1 MSIDIFCWNVR
12 GLNKFSHRSGL
23 RKCFRKNSPLFGGL
37 LETHVKQA
45 KMNKFIS
52 DLFPGWSS
60 TDNYGFSPIG
70 RIWIIW
76 HSSLSVTIIS
86 KSMQMITVEVR
97 WPAAQSTSTISIIY
111 ASNDPADRTSL
122 WTELSL
128 LSSTYGLDAK
138 PWIILGNFNQIRD
151 PSEHS
156 TSTSLNIDKRT
167 REFNQCL
174 LDVNVDDLNYRGAT
188 FTWWNKR
195 KSAPVAKKLDRCLAN
210 SDWSIQFPSSVAFFG
225 SPDFSDHAV
234 VAVTLEP
241 DRLKVKKPFRF
252 YNYLTLNPEFLDM
265 VPANR
270 FSFNIAG

>member
-23 RKCFRKNSPLFGGL
+23 SKWFRKNSPLFGGL

-52 DLFPGWSS
+52 DLFLGWSS

-70 RIWIIW
+70 KIWIIW
-76 HSSLSVTIIS
+76 HPSLSVTIIS
-86 KSMQMITVEVR
+86 KSLQMITVEVR
-97 WPAAQSTSTISIIY
+97 WPATQSTITISIIY
-111 ASNDPADRTSL
+111 ASNDPVERTSL

-138 PWIILGNFNQIRD
+138 PWIVLGDFNQIRD

-156 TSTSLNIDKRT
+156 TSTSLNIDKRI

-174 LDVNVDDLNYRGAT
+174 LDVNVEDLNYRGAT

-195 KSAPVAKKLDRCLAN
+195 KSAHVAKKLDRCLAN
-210 SDWSIQFPSSVAFFG
+210 GEWSIEFPSSVAFFC

-241 DRLKVKKPFRF
+241 
-252 YNYLTLNPEFLDM
+252 E
-265 VPANR
+265 
-270 FSFNIAG
+270 

>member
-1 MSIDIFCWNVR
+1 M
-12 GLNKFSHRSGL
+12 
-23 RKCFRKNSPLFGGL
+23 
-37 LETHVKQA
+37 
-45 KMNKFIS
+45 
-52 DLFPGWSS
+52 
-60 TDNYGFSPIG
+60 
-70 RIWIIW
+70 
-76 HSSLSVTIIS
+76 
-86 KSMQMITVEVR
+86 
-97 WPAAQSTSTISIIY
+97 
-111 ASNDPADRTSL
+111 
-122 WTELSL
+122 
-128 LSSTYGLDAK
+128 DAK